1 MPKLETA
8 LEKVQDVFDFKDLRE
23 TMRREVKKADDDADE
38 FFGKREPFAF
48 FETDASMEPERNKV
62 VKVSSVIVAVNLMI
76 ATFMVRTWPKVL
88 KEKLAEFAGTRLA
101 GKTAAETVGKLALPE
116 LAKGLTGAIKA
127 VVGALSKS
135 KVQESEMKKLEKAIR
150 EPCKKIRASFNKTAL
165 SQAVKPSRMGST
177 STRREVLEQVKPPR
191 SNARKKKDT
200 RKSHKKGGRRRG

>member
-38 FFGKREPFAF
+38 FFGKREPFLF
-48 FETDASMEPERNKV
+48 FEADASMEPERNKV

-76 ATFMVRTWPKVL
+76 ATFMLRTWPKVL
-88 KEKLAEFAGTRLA
+88 KEKLAEFAGVRLA

-116 LAKGLTGAIKA
+116 VAKGLTGAIKA

-135 KVQESEMKKLEKAIR
+135 KVQES
-150 EPCKKIRASFNKTAL
+150 
-165 SQAVKPSRMGST
+165 
-177 STRREVLEQVKPPR
+177 
-191 SNARKKKDT
+191 
-200 RKSHKKGGRRRG
+200 